1 MTYISIYPNLCLWL
15 TSTLR
20 SSFEPIYFAVSL
32 PQRRLL
38 HAIALHVL
46 GNTSEVQKPAAQP
59 TCTSQHPQEGHSAPL
74 SARTRGMQMTN
85 IKIWLADFGGVIFMY
100 LYHPHDIFLTTC
112 NMHVANHFLLR
123 FPIWTSFFKKDNV
136 RTGPGQRLLANKT
149 HTKIL
154 PEKKYVLP
162 RPRQH
167 KVCIPCMSSHEISQI
182 GFAYNISYK
191 KYIYIYIGAL
201 KKPKQSHQAP

>member
-100 LYHPHDIFLTTC
+100 LYHPHDIFWQHVTC
-112 NMHVANHFLLR
+112 MLPTISFYVSQFGPVSSKRITWGLALVKGCLQTKHIPKYCPRKNMSFQDQDNIKSASLACQAMKFLR
-123 FPIWTSFFKKDNV
+123 
-136 RTGPGQRLLANKT
+136 
-149 HTKIL
+149 
-154 PEKKYVLP
+154 
-162 RPRQH
+162 
-167 KVCIPCMSSHEISQI
+167 
-182 GFAYNISYK
+182 
-191 KYIYIYIGAL
+191 
-201 KKPKQSHQAP
+201 